1 MALVREEKGMA
12 RQQTA
17 RSALTPIPLLPQET
31 LYVGVDIGKAKH
43 VAGFLSRTLLQRH
56 ERFEGCPTLA
66 FNQSRDG
73 FRALVDRIRE
83 YVPLEQVQVLLEHT
97 GHYHRPLEQYL
108 LELDIT
114 VYRIHVQKRA
124 AGMLKTDKRDALGLA
139 NTLYTQL
146 ALGAQM
152 ADKMQLVRRTVPPTP
167 AAAQLQSLMQ
177 HRYELSHTS
186 TQYRNKLTAI
196 CDELFPE
203 LVQVFHDPNLPTA
216 LHFREQFPTPHAIAT
231 TSLAALR
238 AVRTKGFPTDAQLL
252 QLQQLARETI
262 GIKDVDRQRGLL
274 FEQGLLIKELQ
285 LIQEH
290 LALLQTTITDIV
302 TTCREGQ
309 ILLSM
314 PPTGSIQA
322 ATIIATMGNI
332 ANFEKASEL
341 KSYFGWAPKRD
352 QSGTSFDRTP
362 LSKRGVRPMK
372 QMLYLMVIRATIMEC
387 EWAHIYQRLLPRLAI
402 YDERTKDYR
411 GKLKVIGRIAGQM
424 ASMIFALLKT
434 DQELLSQVPVG
445 QEPPPP
451 MLYDAAV
458 HRRHQEGHYRSLK
471 PGTLPRT
478 ILQLPKQQ

>member
-1 MALVREEKGMA
+1 MA
-12 RQQTA
+12 RKLTA
-17 RSALTPIPLLPQET
+17 GAALTPVPLLPHET
-31 LYVGVDIGKAKH
+31 LYVGVDIGKVKH

-56 ERFEGCPTLA
+56 ERFEGCPTLT
-66 FNQSRDG
+66 FDQSREG
-73 FRALVDRIRE
+73 FRALVDRMRE

-97 GHYHRPLEQYL
+97 GHYHRLLEQYL

-124 AGMLKTDKRDALGLA
+124 AGMLKTDKRDALGVA

-146 ALGAQM
+146 ALGAQV
-152 ADKMQLVRRTVPPTP
+152 ADKMHLVRRAVSPTP
-167 AAAQLQSLMQ
+167 AAAQLRSLMQ

-203 LVQVFHDPNLPTA
+203 LLQIFHDPNLPTA
-216 LHFREQFPTPHAIAT
+216 LLFREQFPTPHAVAT
-231 TSLAALR
+231 ASLAALR
-238 AVRTKGFPTDAQLL
+238 AVRSKNFPTEAQLL
-252 QLQQLARETI
+252 QLQQLAKETI
-262 GIKDVDRQRGLL
+262 GSKDVDRQRGLV
-274 FEQGLLIKELQ
+274 FEQALLIKELR

-290 LALLQTTITDIV
+290 LALLQREITDIV
-302 TTCREGQ
+302 TNCREGQ

-314 PPTGSIQA
+314 PPIGPIQA
-322 ATIIATMGNI
+322 ATIIATVGNI

-352 QSGTSFDRTP
+352 QSGSSYDRTV

-372 QMLYLMVIRATIMEC
+372 QMLFLMAMRATILEG
-387 EWAHIYQRLLPRLAI
+387 EWAHIYQRLLSRLAI

-424 ASMIFALLKT
+424 ASMIFALLKPT
-434 DQELLSQVPVG
+434 DCATRCL
-445 QEPPPP
+445 
-451 MLYDAAV
+451 
-458 HRRHQEGHYRSLK
+458 R
-471 PGTLPRT
+471 
-478 ILQLPKQQ
+478 